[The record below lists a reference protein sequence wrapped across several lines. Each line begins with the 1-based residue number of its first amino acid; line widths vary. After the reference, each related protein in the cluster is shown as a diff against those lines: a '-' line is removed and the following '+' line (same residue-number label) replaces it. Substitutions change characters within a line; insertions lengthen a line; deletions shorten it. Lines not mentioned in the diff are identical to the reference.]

1 VSRVRPVAPA
11 GHAAYVSGMHPAAPA
26 PGPTPAGP
34 VPNGPTSAG
43 PDPVEGWVPD
53 VLDGFE
59 QRSLA
64 LDPDFEGEVVATL
77 VRRRRDAPLPDD
89 AGVDVLYVHG
99 WTDYFFQAHLAD
111 FWEGLGV
118 RFYALDLRK
127 HGRSLRPHHTPGF
140 VTSLRTYDEDIEA
153 ALDQMGHGRRHGT
166 SRRLVL
172 MGHSTGGL
180 FLSLWVHHRPGRA
193 DGLVLNSP
201 WLEFQTRKVGR
212 LVLEPSIRAQAAIAP
227 RSRLVNLD
235 LGFYARTISARHDGA
250 WDIDPSW
257 RPDAGW
263 RTTPAWLAA
272 VFSGHDRVA
281 RGLSIDVPVLVLLS
295 ARSTP
300 PVRWSEDMMRSDT
313 VLDVAGVAAR
323 VPQLGR
329 LTTLARI
336 DGALHDVT
344 LSAPE
349 VQDVVWFEMRRWL
362 GAYVPPLPAAPPPP
376 DPEPRGWRRWFS
388 GRRGRA

>member
-1 VSRVRPVAPA
+1 
-11 GHAAYVSGMHPAAPA
+11 MHPAVPP

-34 VPNGPTSAG
+34 TPTGPTPTG
-43 PDPVEGWVPD
+43 PAPVEGWVPD

-64 LDPDFEGEVVATL
+64 LDPDFEGEVVTTL
-77 VRRRRDAPLPDD
+77 VRRRRGAPLPDD

-99 WTDYFFQAHLAD
+99 WTDYFFQTHLAD

-118 RFYALDLRK
+118 RFHALDLRK
-127 HGRSLRPHHTPGF
+127 YGRSLRPHHTPGF

-153 ALDQMGHGRRHGT
+153 ALAEMGHGPRRST
-166 SRRLVL
+166 DRRLVL

-180 FLSLWVHHRPGRA
+180 VLCLWAHHRPGRTDA
-193 DGLVLNSP
+193 LVLNSP

-227 RSRLVNLD
+227 RSQLVNLD
-235 LGFYARTISARHDGA
+235 LGFYARSISARHDGA
-250 WDIDPSW
+250 WQIDSAW

-263 RTTPAWLAA
+263 RATPAWLAA
-272 VFSGHDRVA
+272 IFSGHDRVA
-281 RGLSIDVPVLVLLS
+281 RGLSIDVPILVLLS

-300 PVRWSEDMMRSDT
+300 PVRWSEDMMRTDT
-313 VLDVAGVAAR
+313 VLDVVGIAAR

-329 LTTLARI
+329 VTTLARVE
-336 DGALHDVT
+336 GALHDVT

-349 VQDVVWFEMRRWL
+349 VRDVVWFETERWFR
-362 GAYVPPLPAAPPPP
+362 AYVRPRPA
-376 DPEPRGWRRWFS
+376 PEPAPERRGWRRWLP
-388 GRRGRA
+388 GRAGRG

>member
-1 VSRVRPVAPA
+1 MQEPLV
-11 GHAAYVSGMHPAAPA
+11 A
-26 PGPTPAGP
+26 PGPTAARGWE
-34 VPNGPTSAG
+34 
-43 PDPVEGWVPD
+43 PDLLEGYERRT
-53 VLDGFE
+53 LE
-59 QRSLA
+59 LA
-64 LDPDFEGEVVATL
+64 PDFEGDVVATL
-77 VRRRRDAPLPDD
+77 VRPRRDAPPADD
-89 AGVDVLYVHG
+89 AGVDLVYVHG
-99 WTDYFFQAHLAD
+99 WTDYFFQTHLAD

-118 RFYALDLRK
+118 RFHALDLRK
-127 HGRSLRPHHTPGF
+127 YGRSLRPHHTPGF

-153 ALDQMGHGRRHGT
+153 ALAEIGHGPRDRT
-166 SRRLVL
+166 DRRLVL

-180 FLSLWVHHRPGRA
+180 VLSLWTHHRPGRA
-193 DGLVLNSP
+193 DALILNSP

-227 RSRLVNLD
+227 RSHLVNLD
-235 LGFYARTISARHDGA
+235 LGFYARSISARHDGA
-250 WDIDPSW
+250 WEVDPAW
-257 RPDAGW
+257 RPDDGW

-272 VFSGHDRVA
+272 IFSGHDRVS

-300 PVRWSEDMMRSDT
+300 PVRWSDEMMRTDT

-323 VPQLGR
+323 VPQLGP

-349 VQDVVWFEMRRWL
+349 VRDAVWFETTRWFR
-362 GAYVPPLPAAPPPP
+362 AYVPPLPAPEPAPG
-376 DPEPRGWRRWFS
+376 PRGWRRWFS
-388 GRRGRA
+388 GRFPARTPRG